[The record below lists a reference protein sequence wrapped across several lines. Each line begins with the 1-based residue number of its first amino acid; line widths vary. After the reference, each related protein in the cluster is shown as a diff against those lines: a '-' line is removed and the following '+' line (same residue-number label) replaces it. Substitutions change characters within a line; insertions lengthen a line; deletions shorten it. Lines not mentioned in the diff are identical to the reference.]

1 MTDNRTGRAE
11 SDVPSMLDLIRMSP
25 RPIFPPGGR
34 DLYRQI
40 AILTEMAPGK
50 EVLVASCG
58 IGVTA
63 EFFVREFGV
72 QGSGVDEDA
81 TLIERGEDRTRVDGI
96 QERLQFQQ
104 ASMDDLPYRDGVFD
118 VTLGELG
125 LTAHATPEDAIRELV
140 RVTRP
145 GGRVVLVQ
153 PVWKAPVDDERQQ
166 VLTEHLGA
174 RPLMMVEV
182 KQILRASGIRKL
194 HTEAWSDEETAFR
207 KGARKPFPDFAELFT
222 LYEKIGILR
231 RAWKRWGWRGVR
243 AAIAREQRVHRLLT
257 RERVLGLDMVSGLR
271 TEPEALEPD
280 PPEPE
285 AEADAEAAGAP
296 EGSAP
301 SNAADPSSA
310 SEDPNDVDTPTPPQS
325 TGS

>member
-1 MTDNRTGRAE
+1 MTDNRTGRDD

-81 TLIERGEDRTRVDGI
+81 TLIERCEERTRVDGI
-96 QERLQFQQ
+96 QDRLQFQQ
-104 ASMDDLPYRDGVFD
+104 APMDNLPYRDGVFD

-125 LTAHATPEDAIRELV
+125 LTARATPEDAIRELV

-153 PVWKAPVDDERQQ
+153 PVWKAPVDDERQA
-166 VLTEHLGA
+166 VLAEHLGA

-182 KQILRASGIRKL
+182 KQILRASGVRKL

-207 KGARKPFPDFAELFT
+207 KEARKPFPDFAELFT
-222 LYEKIGILR
+222 LYEKVGILR

-271 TEPEALEPD
+271 TVPEALEPD
-280 PPEPE
+280 PPEPDDTE
-285 AEADAEAAGAP
+285 TEDAPDSSNDP
-296 EGSAP
+296 EHSNDPGP
-301 SNAADPSSA
+301 SNADEPS
-310 SEDPNDVDTPTPPQS
+310 TPPPP
-325 TGS
+325 TAT